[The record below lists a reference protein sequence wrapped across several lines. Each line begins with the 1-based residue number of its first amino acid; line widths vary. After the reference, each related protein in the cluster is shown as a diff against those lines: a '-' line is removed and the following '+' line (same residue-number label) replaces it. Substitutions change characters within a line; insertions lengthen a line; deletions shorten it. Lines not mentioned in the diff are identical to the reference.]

1 MTKKELEQLNDLKAE
16 IIELEQKIVELEKKK
31 IDTAKDV
38 VNTSCCEYP
47 YIQGHATIS
56 GYESADG
63 QLLGCPVHPAA
74 GTYCI
79 IVGFSYMNNR
89 KERAIKKCIELLR
102 KRKQDAQ
109 ELEVK
114 IMEFINGV
122 DDSRVRR
129 IMQYRYIEGYKMNR
143 IAKIMHY
150 DRTYPEKLINTYLE
164 KCNKK

>member
-1 MTKKELEQLNDLKAE
+1 MTKKELEQLNDLKSE
-16 IIELEQKIVELEKKK
+16 IIELEQKIVALEKKK

-38 VNTSCCEYP
+38 VNASCCEYP

-56 GYESADG
+56 GYDVVCE
-63 QLLGCPVHPAA
+63 
-74 GTYCI
+74 
-79 IVGFSYMNNR
+79 NR